1 MADNKDFIP
10 VSIDMDTLKNNPEII
25 QVRNAGNFTPEE
37 QVYWDGMSK
46 LANLNYILST
56 DPDQDSAKNNFA
68 KLDPNI
74 QKALMGL
81 NPEAEYSKADANVF
95 AKYLFSSKIWLTNPL
110 RSLEKGSKAYIGALE
125 NQVLNVLNAGNK
137 LKETIKAPFA
147 GRDAIEKVTSR
158 DFWTDGWNGYNKWN
172 QEGIDRLDREYG
184 AATGILARGL
194 LDGKNVLEILREYG
208 TVDNAMAEA
217 FANSETPEFQAAVE
231 RYGRH
236 KINLGSRVVDWAGKF
251 APYKEKPTAGSF
263 IRDVFASAVLQIG
276 GARGVKR
283 NEYGEFV
290 TEKLFGQGYGDPS
303 TGLDIALTLYADPLT
318 YLTFGGAR
326 SLSAFKGY
334 RLAEE
339 LNRAVTGAAKIKK
352 VQDLFQD
359 PQFVA
364 KSESFL
370 TDLNAYRDAL
380 DAKQATAAGR
390 ARVKIAMDH
399 PEYDDDV
406 LLGLLVSTTVKKEGE
421 EVLVT
426 DMDTWF
432 RFFESG
438 QNLHYLTTG
447 KMNNILHYREESVAL
462 QTRER
467 RMVNGLRGYFAK
479 AFQGLDRDVVIGAK
493 PLPGELIE
501 TWADV
506 EKAILSRPNLSAA
519 NTPEEMLKQ
528 INQNDSIL
536 QNLVKPKSYKTKE
549 INRAFG
555 ELLARMPAEGAQIF
569 WADALVDKSLDILRS
584 YARLVTGDRLRA
596 EFLTQQYKLASKNDR
611 INMLFN
617 LDKMWLDS
625 AGASFTPYGI
635 ELRDAIL
642 QSRYINTE
650 LASIADY
657 TAEIPDVFKVVEDIE
672 TLPAG
677 PSAFMHTTEGITVM
691 PFDKVLKDVYDSM
704 GPAGS
709 KAAKSAEFKYGPG
722 FKNKNFIKK
731 LGYMYHSGSTN
742 NAYSKM
748 FNRGIVFLYL
758 FPKLAVKAATDEA
771 TVLANVSSPA
781 MLMDL
786 ISGKGRQLS
795 NIHAAITGQNTSLG
809 PIKELFLNV
818 LGKNPTKFKSA
829 LERRQMREM
838 KQIDIELIDPDTG
851 KLVQQKEFIT
861 AEEYF
866 GMPPEEMIVY
876 EAIEKYGKNFS
887 PELKSWVTDYYLLTG
902 DNATDAMFGSVIGST
917 FGDSMALST
926 SLAKEIYGKSPL
938 TEALD
943 KAGRKILSKPYLD
956 KKNELTQAEKNLAH
970 YKYFY
975 LLFGR
980 NQKYDVNLGELFFQT
995 NGLRTERDVNNFVNY
1010 AMSRFGW
1017 NPTKPNPSLAQKIN
1031 DSFGQV
1037 STLRAAGKSEEE
1049 ISKMIIVNMAKEM
1062 RYVFHG
1068 GTGFNEKLWKLIN
1081 DKVWE
1086 AKEKTFKAQEF
1097 AENRMAQRERAGARE
1112 VISKA
1117 EQKRREKYY
1126 RESITYT
1133 KAINKL
1139 TDEEFYKAI
1148 EGFEL
1153 KGPIKTDIDFKTI
1166 AAYDKNQP
1174 NFVDKIM
1181 TKGWNWMDR
1190 TVNDMVRSDVFM
1202 LKMMEQREILK
1213 PNQELLIKHLV
1224 ENGSSYDNAVV
1235 QANGMMANQA
1245 MHNAGDEILKYVDN
1259 PNLKSQLAFNMRV
1272 VGRFI
1277 RAAEDFSKRTLRW
1290 MLRHPES
1297 VPYRIGHIGQAADG
1311 TGIFYEDQDGNKYVV
1326 IPNDG
1331 VFWQDVA
1338 PAIVMLANPLYSAGI
1353 VAKMGK
1359 DAVLNGV
1366 SIKDSPYWGFFKQ
1379 AEWNQYTLKVSLLN
1393 PSYSEDAGMYTFVG
1407 PNMALPIISIR
1418 ELLVGTAKEKE
1429 SSSLYNFGLSL
1440 DNILLGEVSD
1450 NTNLARSTI
1459 PPALINYYKGM
1470 TGDYK
1475 DNQGAIAAY
1484 QAIAYLQYNEET
1496 AKKPEDFLNKEGMY
1510 DPSKAQ
1516 QFLNEWR
1523 IQTANVLAQKAA
1535 FNSISGAP
1543 LQLGSPNLPKYL
1555 RENGTVTL
1563 TKEYGD
1569 ILRGILQFNQEN
1581 GYPITDP
1588 YSVATSLHAAK
1599 RPGKLIFQVPK
1610 GLKETQI
1617 AVNYTRETLSW
1628 AIDNRKFVES
1638 FPNAGWIFAPNI
1650 GEYDPKVIAYMEAAD
1665 LIPPDKNPFDWNNKA
1680 LKNYIEATTVTKLM
1694 AEYYQ
1699 YDRDVDNLLND
1710 PNNPRRNLVNYRQ
1723 EVKANATAQKE
1734 ALKRNNPLFAAVFG
1748 RRQFE
1753 TEEELR
1759 SHFNELRT
1767 IVTENKFPNGVT
1779 PETKTLL
1786 KTMVRSASELLT
1798 VAESNV
1804 VSGQYYGDTELER
1817 QVTDMYSEYQ
1827 KIASQN
1833 AILGEAW
1840 TGIVRPILD
1849 KVYDI
1854 PFRVVRKPGD

>member
-1 MADNKDFIP
+1 MADNKNFIP
-10 VSIDMDTLKNNPEII
+10 VSIDMDTLKNSPEII

-46 LANLNYILST
+46 LANLNYFLTS
-56 DPDQDSAKNNFA
+56 DPDQNSAKNNFA

-74 QKALMGL
+74 QKALIGL
-81 NPEAEYSKADANVF
+81 NPEAEYSRAEENVF
-95 AKYLFSSKIWLTNPL
+95 KKYLFSSKLWVTNPL
-110 RSLEKGSKAYIGALE
+110 RSLEKVGKAYIGAVE
-125 NQVLNVLNAGNK
+125 NMALNVLNAGNK
-137 LKETIKAPFA
+137 IKESVKAPFA

-158 DFWTDGWNGYNKWN
+158 DFWSDGWNGYNKWN

-194 LDGKNVLEILREYG
+194 LDGKNVLEIIREYG
-208 TVDNAMAEA
+208 AVDNAMAEA
-217 FANSETPEFQAAVE
+217 FFNSETPEFQKAVE

-236 KINLGSRVVDWAGKF
+236 KVNLGSRVVDWAGKF
-251 APYKEKPTAGSF
+251 APYKEKPTAGDT
-263 IRDVFASAVLQIG
+263 IRDTFASAVLSIG
-276 GARGVKR
+276 GMRGVKR
-283 NEYGEFV
+283 DEFGEFV
-290 TEKLFGQGYGDPS
+290 TEKLFGKGFGDPS
-303 TGLDIALTLYADPLT
+303 TGLDVALTLYADPLT
-318 YLTFGGAR
+318 YVTFGGAR
-326 SLSAFKGY
+326 GLSAFKGIKTADD
-334 RLAEE
+334 LKK
-339 LNRAVTGAAKIKK
+339 AVDGAAKIRK
-352 VQDLFQD
+352 VSDLFQD
-359 PQFVA
+359 PQFIA

-370 TDLNAYRDAL
+370 TDLNKYRDAL
-380 DAKQATAAGR
+380 EAKQATAAGQ
-390 ARVKIAMDH
+390 ARIKIAMDH
-399 PEYDDDV
+399 PEYDDDA
-406 LLGLLVSTTVKKEGE
+406 LLGILVNTTVKKEGE

-438 QNLHYLTTG
+438 QNLNYLTNG
-447 KMNNILHYREESVAL
+447 KMNNILTYREESVAL
-462 QTRER
+462 QNRQR

-506 EKAILSRPNLSAA
+506 EKAILSRPNLSTA
-519 NTPEEMLKQ
+519 NTPEEMLEQ
-528 INQNDSIL
+528 INKNDSVL
-536 QNLVKPKSYKTKE
+536 QNLVKPKNYKLKE

-555 ELLARMPAEGAQIF
+555 ELLARMPAERAQIF
-569 WADALVDKSLDILRS
+569 WADALVDKSLDTLRS
-584 YARLVTGDRLRA
+584 YARLITGDRLRA

-672 TLPAG
+672 SLPAG
-677 PSAFMHTTEGITVM
+677 PSAFFHTTEGITIM
-691 PFDKVLKDVYDSM
+691 PFDTVLKDIYESM
-704 GPAGS
+704 GGYGTRS
-709 KAAKSAEFKYGPG
+709 KNLAEFKYGPG
-722 FKNKNFIKK
+722 FKNIVKK
-731 LGYMYHSGSTN
+731 LGYMYYSGSTN
-742 NAYSKM
+742 GAFSRM
-748 FNRGIVFLYL
+748 LNRGIVFMLL
-758 FPKLAVKAATDEA
+758 IPKLGIKAAADEA
-771 TVLANVSSPA
+771 TVLANVSSPS
-781 MLMDL
+781 MLFDL
-786 ISGKGRQLS
+786 IGGKGRQIS
-795 NIHAAITGQNTSLG
+795 NIHSAITGQNASQG
-809 PIKELFLNV
+809 PIKEYFLNL
-818 LGKNPTKFKSA
+818 LGKNPAKFKSA
-829 LERRQMREM
+829 LERREMRGM
-838 KQIDIELIDPDTG
+838 KQVDVELIDPDTG

-866 GMPPEEMIVY
+866 GMPVEEMLVY
-876 EAIEKYGKNFS
+876 EAIEKYGTKLS
-887 PELKSWVTDYYLLTG
+887 AEEKAWLTDYYLLTG
-902 DNATDAMFGSVIGST
+902 DNVTDAMFGSVIGAT
-917 FGDSMALST
+917 YGDSMALST
-926 SLAKEIYGKSPL
+926 GLAKEVYGKSPL

-943 KAGRKILSKPYLD
+943 NAGRKVLSKPYLD
-956 KKNELTQAEKNLAH
+956 KFNQLSQAEKNLAH

-975 LLFGR
+975 ILFGK
-980 NQKYDVNLGELFFQT
+980 NQKYGVNLGELFFQT

-1017 NPTKPNPSLAQKIN
+1017 NLAKPNPSLAQKIN

-1086 AKEKTFKAQEF
+1086 AKEKTTKAQEF
-1097 AENRMAQRERAGARE
+1097 AEKRMAQRERAGAEE
-1112 VISKA
+1112 VISEA

-1139 TDEEFYKAI
+1139 THKDFYKAI

-1153 KGPIKTDIDFKTI
+1153 KGPIKTDIDFKAI

-1181 TKGWNWMDR
+1181 LKGYEWMDR
-1190 TVNDMVRSDVFM
+1190 QVNDLVRSDVFM
-1202 LKMMEQREILK
+1202 LKMLEQRETLK
-1213 PNQELLIKHLV
+1213 ANQELLVKHLV
-1224 ENGSSYDNAVV
+1224 ENGSTYDNAVV
-1235 QANGMMANQA
+1235 QAAGMMANQA

-1277 RAAEDFSKRTLRW
+1277 RAAEDFAKRTMRW
-1290 MLRHPES
+1290 MVRHPES
-1297 VPYRIGHIGQAADG
+1297 VPYRIGHLGQASDG

-1331 VFWQDVA
+1331 IFWQNIA
-1338 PAIVMLANPLYSAGI
+1338 PAIVMLMNPFYSVPMAG
-1353 VAKMGK
+1353 K
-1359 DAVLNGV
+1359 
-1366 SIKDSPYWGFFKQ
+1366 SIKDGKGWDFFKQ

-1393 PSYSEDAGMYTFVG
+1393 PSYSEDAGAYTFVG
-1407 PNMALPIISIR
+1407 PNMSIPIAGIR
-1418 ELLVGTAKEKE
+1418 DFLVGAATKIE
-1429 SSSLYNFGLSL
+1429 SSGLYNFGLSL
-1440 DNILLGEVSD
+1440 DNILLGQVAD
-1450 NTNLARSTI
+1450 NTNLVRSTI

-1484 QAIAYLQYNEET
+1484 QAIAYIQYNEET
-1496 AKKPEDFLNKEGMY
+1496 AKKPEDFLNKEGVV

-1516 QFLNEWR
+1516 QFLNEWS
-1523 IQTANVLAQKAA
+1523 IQTANVLTQKAA

-1543 LQLGSPNLPKYL
+1543 LQLGSPDLPKYL

-1569 ILRGILQFNQEN
+1569 ILRGVLQFNQEN

-1610 GLKETQI
+1610 GLKETQVAI
-1617 AVNYTRETLSW
+1617 NYTRETLSW
-1628 AIDNRKFVES
+1628 AVDNRKFVES

-1650 GEYDPKVIAYMEAAD
+1650 GEYDPKVITYMEAAD

-1699 YDRDVDNLLND
+1699 YDRDAENLLND

-1723 EVKANATAQKE
+1723 EVKANAAAQKE
-1734 ALKRNNPLFAAVFG
+1734 ALKRNNPLFAAVFE
-1748 RRQFE
+1748 RREFE
-1753 TEEELR
+1753 TAGELR

-1767 IVTENKFPNGVT
+1767 IVTENKFPKGVT

-1817 QVTDMYSEYQ
+1817 QVTDMYSQYQ

>member
-1 MADNKDFIP
+1 MAENKDFIP
-10 VSIDMDTLKNNPEII
+10 VSINMDTLKNNPEII

-46 LANLNYILST
+46 LADLNYILSS
-56 DPDQDSAKNNFA
+56 DPDQNSARNNFA

-74 QKALMGL
+74 QKALVGL
-81 NPEAEYSKADANVF
+81 NPEAEYSRAEENVF
-95 AKYLFSSKIWLTNPL
+95 KRYLFNSKLWVTNPL
-110 RSLEKGSKAYIGALE
+110 RSLEKAGKAYIGAVE
-125 NQVLNVLNAGNK
+125 NMALNVLNANK
-137 LKETIKAPFA
+137 KIQESVKAPFA

-217 FANSETPEFQAAVE
+217 FANSETPEFQTAVE

-236 KINLGSRVVDWAGKF
+236 KVNLGSRVVDWAGKF
-251 APYKEKPTAGSF
+251 APYKEKPTAGD
-263 IRDVFASAVLQIG
+263 RLRELWATAVVSIG
-276 GARGVKR
+276 GIRNVAR

-318 YLTFGGAR
+318 YLTFGGSR
-326 SLSAFKGY
+326 SLSIFKGY
-334 RLAEE
+334 KTAEE
-339 LNRAVTGAAKIKK
+339 LNRAVTGAAKIKR
-352 VQDLFQD
+352 VEDLFRD
-359 PQFVA
+359 PQFIA
-364 KSESFL
+364 KSESFI
-370 TDLNAYRDAL
+370 TDLNTYRDAMNS
-380 DAKQATAAGR
+380 KQTTAAGR

-399 PEYDDDV
+399 PEYDNDV
-406 LLGLLVSTTVKKEGE
+406 LLGLLINTTVKKEGE

-438 QNLHYLTTG
+438 QNLHYLTSG
-447 KMNNILHYREESVAL
+447 KTNNIITYREESVAL

-467 RMVNGLRGYFAK
+467 KMKNGLRGYFAK

-519 NTPEEMLKQ
+519 NTPEEMLQQ
-528 INQNDSIL
+528 INKNDSVL
-536 QNLVKPKSYKTKE
+536 QNLVKPKNYKLKE

-569 WADALVDKSLDILRS
+569 WADALVDKSLDIVRS
-584 YARLVTGDRLRA
+584 YARLITGDRLRA

-617 LDKMWLDS
+617 MDKMWLDS

-650 LASIADY
+650 LASISDY
-657 TAEIPDVFKVVEDIE
+657 TVEIPNVFKVVEDVE

-677 PSAFMHTTEGITVM
+677 PSAFMHTTEGITIM
-691 PFDKVLKDVYDSM
+691 PFDTVLQDIYESL
-704 GPAGS
+704 GRYGTRSA
-709 KAAKSAEFKYGPG
+709 KAAGIKYGPG
-722 FKNKNFIKK
+722 FKNIVKK
-731 LGYMYHSGSTN
+731 LGYMYYSGSTN
-742 NAYSKM
+742 GAFSKM
-748 FNRGIVFLYL
+748 LNRGIVFMLL
-758 FPKLAVKAATDEA
+758 IPKLGIKAATDEA
-771 TVLANVSSPA
+771 TVLANVSSPS

-795 NIHAAITGQNTSLG
+795 NIHAAITGQNISQG
-809 PIKELFLNV
+809 PIKELFLNLV
-818 LGKNPTKFKSA
+818 GKNPAKFKSA
-829 LERRQMREM
+829 LERKQMREM
-838 KQIDIELIDPDTG
+838 KEIEVELIDPDTG

-887 PELKSWVTDYYLLTG
+887 PKLKSWVTDYYLLTG
-902 DNATDAMFGSVIGST
+902 DNATDAMFGSVIGAT

-926 SLAKEIYGKSPL
+926 NLAKEIYGKSPL
-938 TEALD
+938 TEALEA
-943 KAGRKILSKPYLD
+943 AGRKVLSKPYLD
-956 KKNELTQAEKNLAH
+956 IFNQLTQAEKNLAH

-975 LLFGR
+975 QLFGR
-980 NQKYDVNLGELFFQT
+980 NQKYGINLGELFFQ
-995 NGLRTERDVNNFVNY
+995 NNALRTEKDVENFVQY
-1010 AMSRFGW
+1010 AMSDFGW
-1017 NPTKPNPSLAQKIN
+1017 YPTNLKPDLARKIN

-1037 STLRAAGKSEEE
+1037 STLRAAGKTEKE
-1049 ISKMIIVNMAKEM
+1049 ISKIIIVNMAKEM
-1062 RYVFHG
+1062 RHVFHG
-1068 GTGFNEKLWKLIN
+1068 GTDFNENLWKLLN
-1081 DKVWE
+1081 DKVWA
-1086 AKEKTFKAQEF
+1086 AKEKTFKSQEF
-1097 AENRMAQRERAGARE
+1097 ADRKMLQRERAGVKE
-1112 VISKA
+1112 VISET

-1126 RESITYT
+1126 RENITFT
-1133 KAINKL
+1133 RAINKL
-1139 TDEEFYKAI
+1139 TAEEFYEAI
-1148 EGFEL
+1148 KGYEL
-1153 KGPIKTDIDFKTI
+1153 KGPIKTDIDFKKI

-1174 NFVDKIM
+1174 GFVDKVM
-1181 TKGWNWMDR
+1181 TKSWNWMDR
-1190 TVNDMVRSDVFM
+1190 QVNDVVRSDVFM
-1202 LKMMEQREILK
+1202 LKMMEQRELLEA
-1213 PNQELLIKHLV
+1213 NQELLVKHLV

-1235 QANGMMANQA
+1235 QANAMMANQA
-1245 MHNAGDEILKYVDN
+1245 MHNAADEILKYVDN

-1272 VGRFI
+1272 IGRFI

-1297 VPYRIGHIGQAADG
+1297 VPYRIGHVGQAADG
-1311 TGIFYEDQDGNKYVV
+1311 TGILYEDQDGNKYVV
-1326 IPNDG
+1326 VPNDG
-1331 VFWQDVA
+1331 VFWQDIA
-1338 PAIVMLANPLYSAGI
+1338 PAIVMLMNPFYAIPMAG
-1353 VAKMGK
+1353 K
-1359 DAVLNGV
+1359 
-1366 SIKDSPYWGFFKQ
+1366 SIKDGKGWDFFKQ
-1379 AEWNQYTLKVSLLN
+1379 VEWNQYTLKISLLN
-1393 PSYSEDAGMYTFVG
+1393 PSYSEDAGIYTFVG
-1407 PNMALPIISIR
+1407 PNMGIPVASVR
-1418 ELLVGTAKEKE
+1418 DFLVGVATKNE
-1429 SSSLYNFGLSL
+1429 SSNLYNFGLSL
-1440 DNILLGEVSD
+1440 DNILLGQVAD
-1450 NTNLARSTI
+1450 NTNWIRSTI

-1484 QAIAYLQYNEET
+1484 QAIAYIQYNEET
-1496 AKKPEDFLNKEGMY
+1496 AKKPEDFLNKEGVY

-1516 QFLNEWR
+1516 QFLNEWS

-1543 LQLGSPNLPKYL
+1543 LQLGSPDLPKYL
-1555 RENGTVTL
+1555 RENGTVTP
-1563 TKEYGD
+1563 TKEYAD

-1610 GLKETQI
+1610 GLKQSQTAI
-1617 AVNYTRETLSW
+1617 NYTQETLSW
-1628 AIDNRKFVES
+1628 AIDNRKFIES
-1638 FPNAGWIFAPNI
+1638 FPNAGWVFAPNV
-1650 GEYDPKVIAYMEAAD
+1650 GEYDPKVISYMEAAD
-1665 LIPPDKNPFDWNNKA
+1665 LIPPDKNPFDWNNQA
-1680 LKNYIEATTVTKLM
+1680 LKNYIEATTVAKLM
-1694 AEYYQ
+1694 SEYYQ
-1699 YDRDVDNLLND
+1699 YDRDAENLLND
-1710 PNNPRRNLVNYRQ
+1710 PNNPRRNFVGYRE
-1723 EVKANATAQKE
+1723 EVKANANAQKQ
-1734 ALKRNNPLFAAVFG
+1734 ALKMNNPLFKAVFE
-1748 RRQFE
+1748 RREFE
-1753 TEEELR
+1753 TEGELR
-1759 SHFNELRT
+1759 SNFNELRT
-1767 IVTENKFPNGVT
+1767 IVTENKFPQGVT
-1779 PETKTLL
+1779 SETKTLL

-1804 VSGQYYGDTELER
+1804 VPGQYYGDTELER
-1817 QVTDMYSEYQ
+1817 QVTDMYFQYQ

-1840 TGIVRPILD
+1840 TGVIRPILD

-1854 PFRVVRKPGD
+1854 PFRIVRKPGD